1 MFKVLSFCFLCFSF
15 NAFGQTVMVLGDSL
29 SAGYQMPIERSW
41 PTLMAQRLKASGQA
55 EKVIYA
61 SISGD
66 TTGNGLARLPAL
78 LDAHQPDWV
87 VIELGAN
94 DGLRG
99 WSPDLIRKNLALLI
113 KLSQQSGA
121 QVALIQIQIPPN
133 YGKRYSKAFSDIYP
147 EISAAQNI
155 PLIPFFMEKVVLPP
169 GWLMSD
175 ELHPTEAA
183 QPYIADFVLQQLT
196 PYLSASKT

>member
-1 MFKVLSFCFLCFSF
+1 
-15 NAFGQTVMVLGDSL
+15 MVLGDSL

-41 PTLMAQRLKASGQA
+41 PTIMEQRLKASGQA
-55 EKVIYA
+55 EKVVNA

-78 LDAHQPDWV
+78 LDTHQPDWV

-99 WSPDLIRKNLALLI
+99 WSPDLIRKNLTQLI

-133 YGKRYSKAFSDIYP
+133 YGKRYTKAFSDIYP
-147 EISAAQNI
+147 TVSAEQDI
-155 PLIPFFMEKVVLPP
+155 PLIPFFMEKVVLTP

-175 ELHPTEAA
+175 GLHPTEAA
-183 QPYIADFVLQQLT
+183 QPYIADFMSQQLK
-196 PYLSASKT
+196 PYFGTRSN